1 MNVGEL
7 LRISIRSLRSNMLRS
22 FLTMLGIIIGV
33 ATVIAMISIGQGT
46 SKQVTSQIQSLGS
59 NLITVTAGSGS
70 STGTAAGGSQ
80 GGSTGTLNISD
91 ADPISKIDTVKYVAP
106 VSQVSAQLLNGS
118 NTASATIIGSTPGY
132 ADIKSWET
140 DIGRFFTEDEVN
152 DRAKVVVLGATTAET
167 LFGEAG
173 FDAVGSMIKINNIPF
188 RVIGVLKAKG
198 SSGTVDQDDTV
209 IAPITTIQSR
219 FQTGSSRSSVRQI
232 LVEAKSTDVINSTMA
247 LIQYT
252 MRQSHKLGGA
262 DDDFRVQSQED
273 VMSSAESVTKTLT
286 LFLGGVAAISLLV
299 GGIGIMNIMLVSVTE
314 RTREIGIRKAIGAKE
329 GTILSQFLF
338 ESVTLAILGGVIG
351 VILGFGG
358 SKFVGKLMDVTTA
371 VSMNSVLLAVGF
383 SACIGIVFGVFPAR
397 QAAKLDPIEALR
409 YE

>member
-70 STGTAAGGSQ
+70 STGAAAGGSQ
-80 GGSTGTLNISD
+80 GGSTGRLNISD
-91 ADPISKIDTVKYVAP
+91 VDPISKIDTVKYVAP
-106 VSQVSAQLLNGS
+106 VTQVSAQLLNGS
-118 NTASATIIGSTPGY
+118 NTASTTTIGSTPSY

-209 IAPITTIQSR
+209 IAPITTVQSR

-273 VMSSAESVTKTLT
+273 VIPPPK
-286 LFLGGVAAISLLV
+286 
-299 GGIGIMNIMLVSVTE
+299 VSPK
-314 RTREIGIRKAIGAKE
+314 R
-329 GTILSQFLF
+329 
-338 ESVTLAILGGVIG
+338 
-351 VILGFGG
+351 
-358 SKFVGKLMDVTTA
+358 
-371 VSMNSVLLAVGF
+371 
-383 SACIGIVFGVFPAR
+383 
-397 QAAKLDPIEALR
+397 
-409 YE
+409 